1 MFIVCLDLEGVLAP
15 EIWIN
20 IAKKTGIEELQITTR
35 DEPDYDKLMNKR
47 LQILKEN
54 NITLKII
61 QDVISGMELLKGA
74 KGFIDWL
81 QSITQVIIL
90 TDSFIQFV
98 TPIKKKLGN
107 ATIFCHYLEVDENDI
122 ISNYFLR
129 TNDMK
134 KVSVQKF
141 KEMNFQVMAV
151 GDSYNDIEML
161 KEADFGILFK
171 PPENVIKEFPQFVVV
186 DKYSEL
192 KSIISK
198 YLGFKKM

>member
-1 MFIVCLDLEGVLAP
+1 MFIICLDLEGVLTP

-20 IAKKTGIEELQITTR
+20 VANKTRIKELQITTR
-35 DEPDYDKLMNKR
+35 DEPDYDKLMNR
-47 LQILKEN
+47 RIQILKDN

-61 QDVISGMELLKGA
+61 QEIISGIELLDGA
-74 KGFIDWL
+74 KKFIDWL
-81 QSITQVIIL
+81 QSVAQVIIL
-90 TDSFIQFV
+90 TDSFIQFI
-98 TPIKKKLGN
+98 TPIKEKLGN
-107 ATIFCHYLEVDENDI
+107 ATIFCHYLEVDKNNI
-122 ISNYFLR
+122 ITNYFLR
-129 TNDMK
+129 LKDMK
-134 KVSVQKF
+134 RISVQKF
-141 KEMNFQVMAV
+141 KEMNFQVIAV

-161 KEADFGILFK
+161 KEADYGILFK